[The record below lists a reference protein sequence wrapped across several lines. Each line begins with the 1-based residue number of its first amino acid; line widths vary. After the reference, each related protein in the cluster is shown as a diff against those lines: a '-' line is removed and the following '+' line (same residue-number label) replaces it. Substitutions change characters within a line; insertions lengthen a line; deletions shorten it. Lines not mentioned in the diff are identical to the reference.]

1 MFEFIDGGGDVV
13 AVTVSDRLTG
23 SDLAAMMDRIE
34 QAMAAHEVIHVFV
47 ETRSLDAIEVSGLGS
62 HIARALPMLGKLRHF
77 GRVAVVSDQAWVRA
91 GTRIESA
98 LLPFVSYRV
107 FMPAQRAEAL
117 AWVQGG

>member
-1 MFEFIDGGGDVV
+1 MLEFIEGADDVV
-13 AVTVSDRLTG
+13 AVTVSERITG
-23 SDLAAMMDRIE
+23 SELAAMMDRVE
-34 QAMAAHEVIHVFV
+34 QAMARHELIHVFV

-62 HIARALPMLGKLRHF
+62 HIVRAMPMLGKLRHF

-107 FMPAQRAEAL
+107 FMPGQREEAL